1 MGNND
6 NEKEIS
12 KKKKNNNNN
21 ILALD
26 NDDDDDNKNARPVV
40 DEMNND
46 INIDPMEYAIVAQTI
61 NVLYN
66 TLEVLSDEEDVIAID
81 DAAPFSAPAP
91 ADATA
96 QFDAVIEEETAST
109 TKK

>member
-66 TLEVLSDEEDVIAID
+66 TLEVLSDDNDALVID
-81 DAAPFSAPAP
+81 DASS
-91 ADATA
+91 ATA
-96 QFDAVIEEETAST
+96 TATAAVDAVIEE
-109 TKK
+109 

>member
-26 NDDDDDNKNARPVV
+26 NDDDDNNSSPRPVV

-66 TLEVLSDEEDVIAID
+66 TLEVLSDDEEAIVID
-81 DAAPFSAPAP
+81 DAAPASAP

-96 QFDAVIEEETAST
+96 AVDAVIEGETAST
-109 TKK
+109 TKKG